1 MMDGRARWVMMRD
14 ITKGVFMRGRRRG
27 GGVDLLRLLWGGDGE
42 VGDVGFGGLGFGV
55 GGG

>member
-1 MMDGRARWVMMRD
+1 MRD

-27 GGVDLLRLLWGGDGE
+27 GGVGLLRLLWGGDGE